1 MAFVFIVLHYP
12 EPEQREALVRS
23 MSEMGGILRDLPG
36 CVAAEPPYRTDDGDC
51 IVGISKWKSREAFLS
66 SGLELRPPDEIVE
79 GEARPRQRFLL
90 DEATIA

>member
-23 MSEMGGILRDLPG
+23 MSEMGGLLRDLPG
-36 CVAAEPPYRTDDGDC
+36 CVAVEPPYRTDDGDC
-51 IVGISKWKSREAFLS
+51 IVGISKWESREAFLS